1 MSNLDYDVVVIGTGP
16 GGEGAAMQAA
26 KLGRKVA
33 VVERYRRIGG
43 GCTHWGTIPS
53 KALRHAIFK
62 MTDFQGDP
70 RFRAAEARTLTFPEL
85 LATATEVVSR
95 QADMRTGFYER
106 NDVDIIHGH
115 ARFTGANSIDV
126 TDPANDGSQTIAFRP
141 DPALTGQQTSTSP
154 IRAFSTATR
163 SSPSTSRP
171 SPSPSSAPA
180 WWAANT
186 PRCFATS
193 IAR

>member
-1 MSNLDYDVVVIGTGP
+1 
-16 GGEGAAMQAA
+16 
-26 KLGRKVA
+26 
-33 VVERYRRIGG
+33 
-43 GCTHWGTIPS
+43 
-53 KALRHAIFK
+53 

-126 TDPANDGSQTIAFRP
+126 TDAANDGSQTITFRKAVIATGSRP
-141 DPALTGQQTSTSP
+141 YRPANIDFAHPRIFDSDTT
-154 IRAFSTATR
+154 
-163 SSPSTSRP
+163 SPSTSRP